1 MKRNT
6 ERSVIN
12 LPSHKEDDPMI
23 WGLDTE
29 TDNDGKDHAWIVQWA
44 LVDPEG
50 HGKAGETLEQL
61 EEALIHLGGRMSGKH
76 YIYIHNLKY
85 DLEFIKY
92 AIYNIKLRY
101 DGTIN
106 AIIRKGSPVSI
117 TLIFAKKTL
126 IFRDSMKK
134 WQGDLRSMGKAY
146 GLEKLDPPGDED
158 FSPGWSEKVDF
169 SKKEA
174 FTYVIRDA
182 QICAFAMSQ
191 MHGANHSKSTTS
203 GDAWKDMHRV
213 INGDFTRPGMDR
225 WSQLFPPLKYD
236 LYKQLCHSYF
246 GGINISEHRGE
257 VISGDITHEDRV
269 SMYPSVMWGTE
280 GEELPYGM
288 PIYIGEQVPPDDVL
302 YITRQRIKLQI
313 KDNRIAWF
321 MFKSGLDYAIEG
333 MEFGTQVHAT
343 QEWHE
348 LTLTSVDLY
357 NLSLDYDVEI
367 DPMYKTETWIFKSEV
382 GILRPYIDKWIKVK
396 KEAPKGSAEREHAKR
411 MLNAAYGRFALI
423 QESELIELVE
433 DDETQDLEWLS
444 RLTVSSNDAY
454 LPMAAFVTA
463 YARLRLM
470 DRVRM
475 VCDTYGADA
484 VIHSDTDSVIYKGK
498 PIGLHGKELG
508 DWDIEAQPLRIFEG
522 GFKRYIED
530 LGDHHYKMACA
541 GVPQRS
547 HRDGCPQGMWIELLD
562 DPYRITGAYTLGSA
576 SYKIQS
582 EWLRKKFTDTG
593 RDPDH
598 VNTLKLI
605 PRKVQ
610 GGVILEGRQHE
621 LSDNMKWRFNRAL

>member
-1 MKRNT
+1 
-6 ERSVIN
+6 
-12 LPSHKEDDPMI
+12 MI

-29 TDNDGKDHAWIVQWA
+29 TDNDGQKAWIVQWA
-44 LVDPEG
+44 IVDAQG
-50 HGKAGETLEQL
+50 HGKAGETLDQL
-61 EEALIHLGGRMSGKH
+61 QDTLVHLGGRMSGKH
-76 YIYIHNLKY
+76 YLYVHNLKY

-92 AIYNIKLRY
+92 AIYNIKIQY

-117 TLIFAKKTL
+117 TLIFGRKTL

-146 GLEKLDPPGDED
+146 GIEKLDPPGDED
-158 FSPGWSEKVDF
+158 FSPGWSEKMDF
-169 SKKEA
+169 SDPETFK
-174 FTYVIRDA
+174 YVIRDA
-182 QICAFAMSQ
+182 MICAVAMQ
-191 MHGANHSKSTTS
+191 AQHDQNHSKSTTS
-203 GDAWKDMHRV
+203 GDAWQDMHRV
-213 INGDFTRPGMDR
+213 INGDFYRPGQDR
-225 WSQLFPPLKYD
+225 WSRLYPPLSYS

-246 GGINISEHRGE
+246 GGINISLHRAECIEGP
-257 VISGDITHEDRV
+257 ITHEDRV

-280 GEELPYGM
+280 GEKLPYGET
-288 PIYIGEQVPPDDVL
+288 IYIGSQLPPEDEL
-302 YITRQRIKLQI
+302 YITRQRIKLRI
-313 KDNRIAWF
+313 RDNHIAWF
-321 MFKSGLDYAIEG
+321 MFKSGMDYAIEDIP
-333 MEFGTQVHAT
+333 FGQPIEDT

-357 NLSLDYDVEI
+357 NLSLDYEVEM
-367 DPMYKTETWIFKSEV
+367 DPYYESETWIFKSEV
-382 GILRPYIDKWIKVK
+382 GLLRPYIDKWITAK
-396 KEAPKGSAEREHAKR
+396 KEAKKGSAEREHAKR

-433 DDETQDLEWLS
+433 DEEENDLSWLS

-454 LPMAAFVTA
+454 LPMAAFTTA

-475 VCDTYGADA
+475 VCEAYGANA
-484 VIHSDTDSVIYKGK
+484 IIHSDTDSVIYKGK
-498 PIGLHGKELG
+498 PIGYHGKELG
-508 DWDIEAQPLRIFEG
+508 DWDIEGQPLRIYEG

-530 LGDHHYKMACA
+530 FGNHQYKMACA

-547 HRDGCPQGMWIELLD
+547 HKDGCPQGMWIELLD
-562 DPYRITGAYTLGSA
+562 DPDRIRLGYTLGSA
-576 SYKIQS
+576 SYKISS
-582 EWLRKKFTDTG
+582 EWLRKIFTDSG

-605 PRKVQ
+605 PRKVP

>member
-1 MKRNT
+1 
-6 ERSVIN
+6 
-12 LPSHKEDDPMI
+12 MI
-23 WGLDTE
+23 YGLDTE
-29 TDNDGKDHAWIVQWA
+29 TDNDGQDHAWIVQWA

-50 HGKAGETLEQL
+50 HGKTGETLEQL

-92 AIYNIKLRY
+92 AIYNIKIRY

-117 TLIFAKKTL
+117 TLIFGKKTL
-126 IFRDSMKK
+126 VFRDSMKK

-169 SKKEA
+169 TKKEA

-213 INGDFTRPGMDR
+213 INGDFYRPGQDK
-225 WSQLFPPLKYD
+225 WSTLFPPLEYE
-236 LYKQLCHSYF
+236 LYKKLCHSYF

-257 VISGDITHEDRV
+257 VIEGDITHEDRV
-269 SMYPSVMWGTE
+269 SMYPSVMYGTE
-280 GEELPYGM
+280 GEKLPYGM
-288 PIYIGEQVPPDDVL
+288 PIYIGDQLPPDDAL
-302 YITRQRIKLQI
+302 YITKQRIKLHI
-313 KDNRIAWF
+313 KENRITWY
-321 MFKSGLDYAIEG
+321 MFKSGLDYAIENIQ
-333 MEFGTQVHAT
+333 FGTQIT
-343 QEWHE
+343 DTYEWHE

-367 DPMYKTETWIFKSEV
+367 DPLYRSETWVFKSEV

-396 KEAPKGSAEREHAKR
+396 KEAAKDSAEREHAKR

-423 QESELIELVE
+423 QESELIELIE
-433 DDETQDLEWLS
+433 DDDSQDLEWLS
-444 RLTVSSNDAY
+444 KLTVSSNDAY

-470 DRVRM
+470 DRIRM

-498 PIGLHGKELG
+498 PIGYHGKELG
-508 DWDIEAQPLRIFEG
+508 DWNIEALPLRIFEG

-530 LGDHHYKMACA
+530 LGDHNYKMACA

-562 DPYRITGAYTLGSA
+562 DPYRITGTYTLGNTG
-576 SYKIQS
+576 YKIKS

-605 PRKVQ
+605 PRKVH
-610 GGVILEGRQHE
+610 GGVILEGRQHK